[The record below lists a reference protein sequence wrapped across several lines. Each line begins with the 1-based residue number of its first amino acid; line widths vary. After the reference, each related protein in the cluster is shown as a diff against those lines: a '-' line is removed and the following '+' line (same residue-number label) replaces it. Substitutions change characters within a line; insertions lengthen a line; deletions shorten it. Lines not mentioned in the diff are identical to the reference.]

1 MPVDMKLV
9 EWIKT
14 NRLRLSRA
22 EIIQQCT
29 VEGHTE
35 QDVIDSYNEVVKLAS
50 QSPTGTADQNIS
62 RSSRL
67 VALLLCWFLGG
78 TGAHRFYAGK
88 SGSGVIMLILLIMGI
103 ITSFFLIGFVF
114 LVPLYIWVFVDFI
127 MIVAGAFTDREGKKV
142 INWTQSAS
150 SNTPALS
157 SVSAPLEMPTG
168 STSQMVEKK
177 TLDNPKAQP
186 IIKQPASKTWIYVVV
201 GAAVGFIIII
211 GVLAA
216 IAIPNFIAM
225 QNRAKEASVKS
236 GIHTVQLALE
246 DYATGTGGI
255 YPNTLISQRFQSRLP
270 NEQMPTNPYIN
281 GTLMSIAEEKSVRD
295 PVDYASSHSGCSG
308 ISTEGK
314 INYYYYPARRPTAYA
329 LTGCNDKGT
338 IRDSTARY
346 YIVHN

>member
-29 VEGHTE
+29 AEGHTE

-50 QSPTGTADQNIS
+50 QSHTGTADQNIS

-88 SGSGVIMLILLIMGI
+88 SGSGVIMLILLIMGV

-177 TLDNPKAQP
+177 TLDNPQAQP
-186 IIKQPASKTWIYVVV
+186 MIKQSASKTWIYVVI
-201 GAAVGFIIII
+201 GAAAVFLFIVGI
-211 GVLAA
+211 LAA
-216 IAIPNFIAM
+216 IAIPNFLAM
-225 QNRAKEASVKS
+225 QNRAKEASVK
-236 GIHTVQLALE
+236 GGMHTLNLALE

-255 YPNTLISQRFQSRLP
+255 YPNTLTSQRFRSHLP
-270 NEQMPTNPYIN
+270 NDQMPFNPYKGNI
-281 GTLMSIAEEKSVRD
+281 SIIVAEEKAVRR
-295 PVDYASSHSGCSG
+295 PVEYASEHTGCTDEATAG
-308 ISTEGK
+308 EV
-314 INYYYYPARRPTAYA
+314 NYYFYPARRPTEWAMN
-329 LTGCNDKGT
+329 GCNDKGV
-338 IRDSTARY
+338 IKNADGSTY
-346 YIVHN
+346 VVHN